1 MHCPHFWHVSQLFAR
16 YLRSISHSN
25 STTRNPPPL
34 PGALPWSSSRG
45 RPALHPGPS
54 DRGDTP
60 LHKAA
65 SGDHLEVA
73 RALVAHGA
81 SPDVKDLNG
90 RGLGASAVPR
100 RDAVE
105 PRRTGRLR
113 GFTPAALAPRKTAV
127 AEFLEAR
134 TAAASP
140 AGGERGVWSARR
152 KKKDNHGILHG
163 RPRRRLNILFTS
175 QEKKPSIAVCG
186 CAMQKSIF

>member
-127 AEFLEAR
+127 GGVLGGSDRGGQPSGRGAR
-134 TAAASP
+134 SVECTPEKERQSWNSP
-140 AGGERGVWSARR
+140 R
-152 KKKDNHGILHG
+152 KAQTQIEHTFHIS
-163 RPRRRLNILFTS
+163 REET
-175 QEKKPSIAVCG
+175 
-186 CAMQKSIF
+186 